1 MESLISVIVIT
12 YNQERYIHQALQS
25 ILSQNTDKVI
35 EILVGNDASTD
46 RTGEILEE
54 LARTQN
60 LNLIQREQNL
70 GASANLYDLLEH
82 ARGKYVALLEGDDYW
97 TDPDKL
103 QKQYD
108 FLETHPDYIG
118 CTHECLLVDELG
130 NELSDQNL
138 DWLCKKREYTIQD
151 HQGLYLAGQTG
162 TLMFRNIFKE
172 KPDAY
177 EIIRTAHP
185 LISDRTLQMVLAL
198 EGPLYRLDDCMG
210 AYRQI
215 NKIGERNATSRCFAS
230 NIHSA
235 YDSFALTC
243 QLEEYAKGRKETAD
257 IDFNVTKKDF
267 FTSAVY
273 QCLRKRSPLIYQ
285 DIKKILHY
293 PGVNRWSYIFFL
305 PRGIIR
311 TLKKRI

>member
-1 MESLISVIVIT
+1 LESLISVIVIT

-185 LISDRTLQMVLAL
+185 LI
-198 EGPLYRLDDCMG
+198 P
-210 AYRQI
+210 
-215 NKIGERNATSRCFAS
+215 
-230 NIHSA
+230 
-235 YDSFALTC
+235 
-243 QLEEYAKGRKETAD
+243 
-257 IDFNVTKKDF
+257 
-267 FTSAVY
+267 
-273 QCLRKRSPLIYQ
+273 
-285 DIKKILHY
+285 
-293 PGVNRWSYIFFL
+293 IFSSTFK
-305 PRGIIR
+305 PE
-311 TLKKRI
+311 

>member
-130 NELSDQNL
+130 NELPDQNL

-172 KPDAY
+172 KTGAY

-210 AYRQI
+210 AY
-215 NKIGERNATSRCFAS
+215 
-230 NIHSA
+230 
-235 YDSFALTC
+235 DSFDLTC

-257 IDFNVTKKDF
+257 IDFNITKKDF

-311 TLKKRI
+311 KLKKRI